1 MTLELSLKQ
10 ERDVAGEGRG
20 QGTVWG
26 RARSTRHQSGE
37 FYKEFRISGALGR
50 SWVGQVIRDEF
61 GKNSGPGPER
71 HRWSLD
77 SVLKVIGFQQRF

>member
-1 MTLELSLKQ
+1 MKGEDRAQ
-10 ERDVAGEGRG
+10 FAGGRG
-20 QGTVWG
+20 RG
-26 RARSTRHQSGE
+26 ARSTRHQSGE

-50 SWVGQVIRDEF
+50 SWVGQMIRDEF

-77 SVLKVIGFQQRF
+77 SILKVIGFQQRF